1 MSGNQR
7 YLDTL
12 DMDKPE
18 SFEEEVFLPVK
29 SSMKKKILLIGI
41 ILVFSFIIL
50 FMLFGQKKILPDM
63 TGWPKEQ
70 IEVWAKKNHK
80 NTELVTK
87 YNSDTPNGYFIS
99 HNFKTGDKIT
109 SKELLIVNISNGAD
123 PDEVIKVPDLRQ
135 ISVDEIKDWINKNQ
149 LINTSVRYES
159 HSSVPKDQLIDYE
172 FVDGSENNFLRKNRL
187 NIYIS
192 SGENT
197 GNAVVTLPDFVGKS
211 KTDAINWAEKNG
223 VTLTFTPV
231 FNESSTRN
239 TILKQ
244 SVPKDSKM
252 KITDAL
258 EIEISRGKEII
269 VPDFHNFSRQEASE
283 LSALIGL
290 KVFFKYALS
299 DSEDETVFN
308 QSTPYGQSVDETEIV
323 TLHVGKKSTNLH
335 IPDFTGLTEQEAK
348 ALAQLLN
355 IKILIKNG
363 SSASDGN
370 IINQSQ
376 PVGTT
381 ISDSTI
387 VYLEVD
393 PESILLTVPNFTK
406 MDRLDAEVMAKNL
419 GLTPIYNEISATSS
433 PHNTIIGQSV
443 KDSEKVTKGTTIRLD
458 VVVNSEVVVPDLS
471 KFTKTE
477 AEVWAQT
484 NNITLK
490 FVEMYHAKF
499 NRGILFNPS
508 KKNRLLLKDEPVI
521 VYYSLGLLS
530 VPDFVGKSKQEVLSW
545 IDDVNQKGA
554 SVTTKFTLDYH
565 STKPRGSITFQSNYN
580 ENIALNKEISFHV
593 SAVENQGVQVPD
605 FTGLGVNNLISWCQQ
620 NGIVYNLTEQ
630 YSDKYV
636 KDTLFDQN
644 YTNAFLSKD
653 SILSAI
659 KSLGKVYVPSFVDKT
674 KEDVLIWLNDINLKG
689 GDIKVE
695 FTEEGSAEFSG
706 TIINQSLIEVF
717 VNQKTLIQFTISK

>member
-1 MSGNQR
+1 MSGDQR

-12 DMDKPE
+12 DTVKPE
-18 SFEEEVFLPVK
+18 SFEEEVFQPVK
-29 SSMKKKILLIGI
+29 SSMKKTSLLIGA
-41 ILVFSFIIL
+41 ILVFSLIML
-50 FMLFGQKKILPDM
+50 FMVFGQKKILPDM
-63 TGWPKEQ
+63 TGWSKEQ

-80 NTELVTK
+80 NTELVAEFS
-87 YNSDTPNGYFIS
+87 SDTPNGYFIS
-99 HNFKTGDKIT
+99 QNFKTGEKIT

-123 PDEVIKVPDLRQ
+123 PDEMVKVPDLRQ

-149 LINTSVRYES
+149 LINTSLRYENHGS
-159 HSSVPKDQLIDYE
+159 IPKDQLIDYE

-197 GNAVVTLPDFVGKS
+197 GNTVVTLPDFVGKS

-223 VTLTFTPV
+223 VTLNFATV
-231 FNESSTRN
+231 FNETATRN

-252 KITDAL
+252 KVTDAL
-258 EIEISRGKEII
+258 EIEISRGKEIV
-269 VPDFHNFSRQEASE
+269 VPDFYKFSRQEASE
-283 LSALIGL
+283 LAALIGL
-290 KVFFKYALS
+290 KVFFKYVLS
-299 DSEDETVFN
+299 DTEDETVFN
-308 QSTPYGQSVDETEIV
+308 QSTPSGQSVDETEIV
-323 TLHVGKKSTNLH
+323 TLHVGKKTTDLRL
-335 IPDFTGLTEQEAK
+335 PDFTGLTEQEAK

-363 SSASDGN
+363 TTGSDGK
-370 IINQSQ
+370 IISQSQ
-376 PVGTT
+376 PVETT

-393 PESILLTVPNFTK
+393 PESILLTVPNFIK
-406 MDRLDAEVMAKNL
+406 MNRLDAEVMAKNL
-419 GLTPIYNEISATSS
+419 GLTPIFNEISATSS
-433 PHNTIIGQSV
+433 THNTITGQSL
-443 KDSEKVTKGTTIRLD
+443 KASEKVTKGSTIRLD
-458 VVVNSEVVVPDLS
+458 VVVNSEVVIPDLS

-484 NNITLK
+484 NHVTLK
-490 FVEMYHAKF
+490 FVEMYSEKF
-499 NRGILFNPS
+499 NRGVLFNPS
-508 KKNRLLLKDEPVI
+508 KKNKLLLKDEPVI

-565 STKPRGSITFQSNYN
+565 STKPRGSITSQSNYN
-580 ENIALNKEISFHV
+580 ENIALNKEISFNV

-605 FTGLGVNNLISWCQQ
+605 FTGLAMNNLISWCQQ
-620 NGIVYNLTEQ
+620 NGIVYNLREQ
-630 YSDKYV
+630 YSDIYV
-636 KDTLFDQN
+636 KDTVFDQN

-674 KEDVLIWLNDINLKG
+674 KDDVLIWLNDINLKG
-689 GDIKVE
+689 GEIKVE
-695 FTEEGSAEFSG
+695 FTDEVSAMPSG
-706 TIINQSLIEVF
+706 TVLTQNIMEIF
-717 VNQKTLIQFTISK
+717 VQQKTIIQVTVSK

>member
-1 MSGNQR
+1 MSGDQR

-29 SSMKKKILLIGI
+29 FSMKKKSLLIGA
-41 ILVFSFIIL
+41 ILVFSLIIL
-50 FMLFGQKKILPDM
+50 LMVFGQKKILPDM
-63 TGWPKEQ
+63 TGWSKEQ

-80 NTELVTK
+80 NTELVAK

-99 HNFKTGDKIT
+99 QNFKTGDKIT

-123 PDEVIKVPDLRQ
+123 PDEVVKVPDLRQ
-135 ISVDEIKDWINKNQ
+135 ISVDEIKDWITKNQ
-149 LINTSVRYES
+149 LVNTSVRYES
-159 HSSVPKDQLIDYE
+159 HGSIPKDQLIDYE
-172 FVDGSENNFLRKNRL
+172 FVDGSENKFLRKNRL

-197 GNAVVTLPDFVGKS
+197 GNALVTLPDFVGKS

-252 KITDAL
+252 KITDVL

-269 VPDFHNFSRQEASE
+269 VPNFYDFSRQEASE

-290 KVFFKYALS
+290 KVFFKYAIS

-308 QSTPYGQSVDETEIV
+308 QSTVSGQSVDETEIV
-323 TLHVGKKSTNLH
+323 TLYIGKKSTDLH
-335 IPDFTGLTEQEAK
+335 LPDFTGLTEQEAK

-363 SSASDGN
+363 TSGSDGKV
-370 IINQSQ
+370 ISQSQ
-376 PVGTT
+376 PIDTK
-381 ISDSTI
+381 ISESTI
-387 VYLEVD
+387 VTLEVD

-406 MDRLDAEVMAKNL
+406 MNRLDAEVLAKNL

-484 NNITLK
+484 NHVTLK

-499 NRGILFNPS
+499 NRGTLFNPS

-565 STKPRGSITFQSNYN
+565 STKPRGSITSQSNYN

-620 NGIVYNLTEQ
+620 NRIVYNLTEQ
-630 YSDKYV
+630 YNDTYV
-636 KDTLFDQN
+636 KDTLFGQN
-644 YTNAFLSKD
+644 FYNAYLSKD

-674 KEDVLIWLNDINLKG
+674 KDDVLIWLNDINLKG

-695 FTEEGSAEFSG
+695 FTEEVSAEFSG
-706 TIINQSLIEVF
+706 TILNQSLIEVF